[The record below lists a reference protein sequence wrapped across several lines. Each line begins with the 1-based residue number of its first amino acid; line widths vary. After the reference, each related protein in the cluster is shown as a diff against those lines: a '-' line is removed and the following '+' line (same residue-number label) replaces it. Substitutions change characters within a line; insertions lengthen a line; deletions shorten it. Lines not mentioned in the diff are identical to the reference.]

1 MKNYKYVYLIGI
13 GGIGM
18 SAVARWFNAQSI
30 QVFGYDRSSSTL
42 TDQLTQEGISIHFE
56 DHIAAIPKHI
66 TRHREQSLIVYTPA
80 ISSQHCVLKY
90 LRANG
95 YTVRKRADILGIITQ
110 GYRTLAIAGTH
121 GKTTTTALA
130 AHLLYNAGKS
140 VVGFLGDIAKG
151 YASNL
156 LILGPVNKDTIM
168 VVEADEFDRSF
179 LHLQPHLAIVTTVDP
194 DHLDTYG
201 DEQRF
206 QEAFKAFMALVLPA
220 GQVIIHQ
227 KAAQQLRIHQHD
239 PGIVCYALKKAVVS
253 AENISIQECT
263 YYFDYVSKEISIKNI
278 RLTVPGYHNIENA
291 LAAITACLTL
301 GLDAEAIRSGM
312 DAFQGVKRRF
322 DYVIRNERLV
332 FLDDFAHHPVE
343 ITALLQAIRALYPGK
358 DVTAVFR
365 PHLYTRTRDLA
376 DEFARSLDL
385 ADRVFLLDIYPAREE
400 PIDGVTSACIF
411 DRMALQ
417 KKQMCNKE
425 NLLDALSQYGKP
437 DIVVMIGAGGT
448 SDLVSLIKKFLL
460 AQWGQGQLAVEP
472 V

>member
-18 SAVARWFNAQSI
+18 SAIARWFNAQSV

-42 TDQLTQEGISIHFE
+42 TDQLTQEGIGIHFE
-56 DHIAAIPKHI
+56 DHVAAIPEHI
-66 TRHREQSLIVYTPA
+66 TRHRAQSLIVYTPA
-80 ISSQHCVLKY
+80 ISSHNGVLKY
-90 LRANG
+90 LSANN
-95 YTVRKRADILGIITQ
+95 YTVRKRAEVLGMITQ

-130 AHLLYNAGKS
+130 AHLLYSAGKS

-156 LILGPVNKDTIM
+156 LIRGPITKDTIM

-206 QEAFKAFMALVLPA
+206 REAFKAFMALVLPA
-220 GQVIIHQ
+220 GKVIVHQ
-227 KAAQQLRIHQHD
+227 KAAQQLRIHQHA
-239 PGIVCYALKKAVVS
+239 PGIVCYALKKAAVN
-253 AENISIQECT
+253 AENASIKEREF
-263 YYFDYVSKEISIKNI
+263 YFDYVSREVSIKNI
-278 RLTVPGYHNIENA
+278 RLAVPGYHNIENA
-291 LAAITACLTL
+291 LAAIAACLTL
-301 GLDAEAIRSGM
+301 GLDTEAIRRGM
-312 DAFQGVKRRF
+312 DTFQGVNRRF
-322 DYVIRNERLV
+322 DYVIRNERIV
-332 FLDDFAHHPVE
+332 FIDDFAHHPVE
-343 ITALLQAIRALYPGK
+343 ITALLQAIRALYPDK

-376 DEFARSLDL
+376 SEFARSLDL
-385 ADRVFLLDIYPAREE
+385 ADQVLLLDIYPAREE

-411 DRMALQ
+411 ERMTLHR
-417 KKQMCNKE
+417 KQMCNEE

-437 DIVVMIGAGGT
+437 DLVVMMGAGGT
-448 SDLVSLIKKFLL
+448 GDFVSLLKNFLL
-460 AQWGQGQLAVEP
+460 SQWGEA
-472 V
+472 

>member
-1 MKNYKYVYLIGI
+1 MKHYKYVYLIGI
-13 GGIGM
+13 GGTGM

-56 DHIAAIPKHI
+56 DHIAAIPAYI
-66 TRHREQSLIVYTPA
+66 TRHREQSLVVYTPA
-80 ISSQHCVLKY
+80 ISPQNRVLNH
-90 LRANG
+90 LAANG
-95 YTVRKRADILGIITQ
+95 YAVCKRAEILGMITQ

-130 AHLLYNAGKS
+130 AHLLYSAGKS

-151 YASNL
+151 YGSNL
-156 LILGPVNKDTIM
+156 LIHGPINKDTIM

-206 QEAFKAFMALVLPA
+206 QEAFRAFIALVPSA
-220 GQVIIHQ
+220 GKIIVHQ
-227 KAAQQLRIHQHD
+227 KAAQQLRIPQSN
-239 PGIVCYALKKAVVS
+239 PGVVRYALKNAAVN
-253 AENISIQECT
+253 AENAFIKEGDF
-263 YYFDYVSKEISIKNI
+263 YFDYVSKEVSIKNI
-278 RLTVPGYHNIENA
+278 RLTIPGYHNVENA
-291 LAAITACLTL
+291 LAAIAACLTL
-301 GLDAEAIRSGM
+301 GLDAESIRRGM
-312 DAFQGVKRRF
+312 ATFQGVKRRF
-322 DYVIRNERLV
+322 DYVIRNEKLI

-343 ITALLQAIRALYPGK
+343 ITALLQTIRALYPDK

-376 DEFARSLDL
+376 IEFARSLDL

-400 PIDGVTSACIF
+400 PMEGITAACIF
-411 DRMALQ
+411 DRMTLNE
-417 KKQMCNKE
+417 KQMCHKE
-425 NLLDALSQYGKP
+425 NLLDALSRYGKP
-437 DIVVMIGAGGT
+437 DVMVMIGAGGT
-448 SDLVSLIKKFLL
+448 SDFVSLIKNFLL
-460 AQWGQGQLAVEP
+460 TGSVG
-472 V
+472 